1 MPLLLLPLL
10 LIGFVLVWALLLPL
24 GLWQRY
30 RRGRARKRA
39 QAWAVR
45 FNAWLMLVSAAVF
58 ALTAW
63 LVGYWI
69 DAALSY
75 ALIGLAVGVV
85 IGIVGLWLTRFEF
98 AQSHRGLLV
107 YTPNHW
113 LVLVLTGLVALRIG
127 YGLLHGWQW
136 MRGEGDAAIWL
147 AQQGSLL
154 AVGGVLLGHYLAYAW
169 GLRQRLL
176 H

>member
-24 GLWQRY
+24 ALFQRY

-39 QAWAVR
+39 RGWAVR
-45 FNAWLMLVSAAVF
+45 FNAWLMLVSVLVF
-58 ALTAW
+58 TGAAW
-63 LVGYWI
+63 LAGYWI
-69 DAALSY
+69 EAAVSY
-75 ALIGLAVGVV
+75 ALAGLAVGVI
-85 IGIVGLWLTRFEF
+85 IGIAGLWLTRFEF
-98 AQSHRGLLV
+98 AESHRGLLV
-107 YTPNHW
+107 YTPNRW
-113 LVLVLTGLVALRIG
+113 LVLGLTALVALRIG

-136 MRGEGDAAIWL
+136 MRGEGDAAVWL

-169 GLRQRLL
+169 GLRQRLPR
-176 H
+176 